1 MEIRKA
7 DLGLETV
14 PVSSTNDPS
23 ANVPVIVSGL
33 APVPTA
39 SIPGRGMTK
48 EEAFQRILEG
58 HWRYLQ
64 NQRESITTTSEDRS
78 RHSQGQYP
86 FAAILGCADSRVSPE
101 VIFDQGQGDI
111 FVVRVA
117 GHVVG
122 DFEVASLE
130 YAIEHLGVSLVIV
143 MGHEHC
149 GAVKAA
155 LGVQAGASIEGPIGK
170 LLEAIQPAASE
181 ARGLDGD
188 LLGQAIRSHVR
199 HCVDAMFEHSACMRR
214 AVDGGTLRVIGLV
227 YDLASGDLDI
237 QKTVG

>member
-14 PVSSTNDPS
+14 TISSANHSS

-33 APVPTA
+33 APVPTV

-181 ARGLDGD
+181 ARGLEGD

-199 HCVDAMFEHSACMRR
+199 RSVDAMFEHSACMRL

>member
-1 MEIRKA
+1 MTSDHQDR
-7 DLGLETV
+7 GTV
-14 PVSSTNDPS
+14 ANGPS
-23 ANVPVIVSGL
+23 ASG
-33 APVPTA
+33 AAAV
-39 SIPGRGMTK
+39 PGRGLTK

-64 NQRESITTTSEDRS
+64 NQRENVTTTHEDRS

-86 FAAILGCADSRVSPE
+86 FAALLGCADSRVSPE

-130 YAIEHLGVSLVIV
+130 YAIQHLGVSLVIV

-149 GAVKAA
+149 GAVKSA
-155 LGVQAGASIEGPIGK
+155 LGVKPGTTLEGPIGK
-170 LLEAIQPAASE
+170 LLQAIEPAVVE
-181 ARGLDGD
+181 TRGCEGD
-188 LLGQAIRSHVR
+188 VLGMAIRSHVR
-199 HCVDAMFEHSACMRR
+199 HSVDALLTHSVCMRD
-214 AVDGGTLRVIGLV
+214 AVSAGTLRVIGMV
-227 YDLASGDLDI
+227 YELASGDIDI